1 MELGRVQGWCVLR
14 RARAPRLQT
23 GSLAQGFFLFVVN
36 ENAISRIAGMLR
48 LIFFSPN
55 GAMFL
60 MLKEHLKCNHL
71 KYPIKEHPYKRC
83 IALE

>member
-48 LIFFSPN
+48 LLDL
-55 GAMFL
+55 FL
-60 MLKEHLKCNHL
+60 TKWCNVSDV
-71 KYPIKEHPYKRC
+71 KRTPQM
-83 IALE
+83 